1 MLCFLILK
9 DILIDK
15 HLCGTYNKMLAKI
28 LVEKYNQTQEQGC
41 CRLISIDQLNSY
53 LFHDGI
59 LVIVYGFN
67 FGSIFDY

>member
-15 HLCGTYNKMLAKI
+15 HLCGTYNKM

-53 LFHDGI
+53 LFPDGI